1 MRLSLFI
8 CVSLSVFSAVAFCAP
23 NSLLLLPSDN
33 PATSQWLS
41 WQTPTAK
48 KGQEVQWMA
57 LNEKPQLPTIHNS
70 SAQKEAYLSEPA
82 SSIWRARLDNLQPE
96 TRYQYR
102 VGTANQWTEWHSFT
116 TAAAEFKPFTAI
128 YFGDAQNAV
137 AESVTPLFNKA
148 FLQSADAQLVV
159 HAGDLIDR
167 NTPKVQAWQEWF
179 YALGTTG
186 ARLNQFIT
194 PGNHEYQVNEQQKSA
209 VLKPEFN
216 ALFAVKRAS
225 SAPFS
230 DTVFSVIYQGV
241 QFISLDTTA
250 LLYDEL
256 YASAQAQWL
265 DKELA
270 AGKATWRVVVMHHPV
285 YTFAANRKQIRD
297 PRIAD
302 RFQAI
307 FERHQVDLVLQGH
320 DHLYSRVQKNNV
332 TYLISIAGP
341 KMNKISAEAEKM
353 AAVSLADTQLFQRI
367 HFGEENISVEVFD
380 LAGHKHDSF
389 QIAK

>member
-1 MRLSLFI
+1 M
-8 CVSLSVFSAVAFCAP
+8 
-23 NSLLLLPSDN
+23 
-33 PATSQWLS
+33 
-41 WQTPTAK
+41 
-48 KGQEVQWMA
+48 
-57 LNEKPQLPTIHNS
+57 
-70 SAQKEAYLSEPA
+70 
-82 SSIWRARLDNLQPE
+82 
-96 TRYQYR
+96 
-102 VGTANQWTEWHSFT
+102 
-116 TAAAEFKPFTAI
+116 
-128 YFGDAQNAV
+128 
-137 AESVTPLFNKA
+137 
-148 FLQSADAQLVV
+148 QSADAQLVV

-353 AAVSLADTQLFQRI
+353 AAVSLADTQLFQRV